1 MPTVLNIS
9 EATVLGL
16 HAAALLAAHPE
27 KHLSAREMAETLGA
41 SEAHLAKVMQRLGH
55 VGLVRSVRGP
65 HGGFRLARAASKIRL
80 LDVYEAIEGP
90 LAKGTCLLEAPACSQ
105 KHCLLGGLLRSVN
118 RQVKDYLGKTRL
130 SDLEIVKELAGCLP
144 EAAPVR
150 RVKAAAR

>member
-9 EATVLGL
+9 EAAVLGL

-55 VGLVRSVRGP
+55 VGLVRSMRGR
-65 HGGFRLARAASKIRL
+65 HGGFRLARAASRIRL

-90 LAKGTCLLEAPACSQ
+90 LAEGACLLQAPACSQ

-130 SDLEIVKELAGCLP
+130 SDLAIVKELASCLP
-144 EAAPVR
+144 EGAPAR
-150 RVKAAAR
+150 RAKAAAR